1 MSNIQGL
8 TIGQRVRII
17 IDPPGGVTGLEGVI
31 KVLQEDVPGKSIGVE
46 LDHFADY
53 AHSLDKQ
60 VEERSD
66 PVRGI
71 TIGKGWWTLKE
82 NLEIL

>member
-1 MSNIQGL
+1 MAAKKQQLN
-8 TIGQRVRII
+8 IGQRVRII
-17 IDPPGGVTGLEGVI
+17 IDPPGGIPLEGVI
-31 KVLQEDVPGKSIGVE
+31 RVIQDEPGKMVGVE

-53 AHSLDKQ
+53 AHSLDQ
-60 VEERSD
+60 LVEERVD

-71 TIGKGWWTLKE
+71 TLGKGWWTVEE